1 MIYEIKDISVV
12 IPTYNRKEDLKIT
25 LKNLSKSLKNLNE
38 IIVVDQSKNQETK
51 NLIESLNSKKIRYVF
66 SKTPSI
72 TIARN
77 LGVKKSSKDS
87 KIICF
92 IDDDVSIEE
101 DYFKEVLKVFNSN
114 KLVKAVAGYVNIPEN
129 EKESQIENML
139 RRLFFINFKE
149 VNGARILSSYGNTY
163 PSVLNKEINSHWI
176 PGVNMCYLKS
186 VFNEQKFDEALLGY
200 TIAEDIDFSYRLY
213 KKYPLGLII
222 TPKAKLIHRVSN
234 IEREEKKRISYI
246 NQVDHFYFQFK
257 NLNNFTHI
265 LKFLW
270 SLYGITIL
278 RSLNFIFN
286 LNNKSKLK
294 FVYYL
299 ESLYYSIINIKKI
312 KKGKVRN
319 F

>member
-1 MIYEIKDISVV
+1 MYETKDISVI

-25 LKNLSKSLKNLNE
+25 LKSLSKNLRDLKE

-51 NLIESLNSKKIRYVF
+51 KLIESLNAKKLKYVF

-92 IDDDVSIEE
+92 IDDDVSIEGN
-101 DYFKEVLKVFNSN
+101 YFKEILEVFNSN
-114 KLVKAVAGYVNIPEN
+114 NLVKAAAGYVNIPEN
-129 EKESQIENML
+129 EKEPPIENML
-139 RRLFFINFKE
+139 RRLFFISFKE
-149 VNGARILSSYGNTY
+149 VSGARIISAYGNTY
-163 PSVLNKEINSHWI
+163 PLRLNKEINSHWI

-186 VFNEQKFDEALLGY
+186 VFDEQKFDENLLGY
-200 TIAEDIDFSYRLY
+200 TVAEDIDFSYRLY
-213 KKYPLGLII
+213 KKYPTGLII
-222 TPKAKLIHRVSN
+222 TPRAKLIHRVSN
-234 IEREEKKRISYI
+234 KEREESKRISYI